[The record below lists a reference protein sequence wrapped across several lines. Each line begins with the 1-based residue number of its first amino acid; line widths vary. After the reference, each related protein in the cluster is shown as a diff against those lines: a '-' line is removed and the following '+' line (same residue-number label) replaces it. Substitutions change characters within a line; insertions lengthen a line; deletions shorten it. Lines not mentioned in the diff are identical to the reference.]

1 VRSLLQ
7 ARIDQL
13 GAKDKE
19 AFAAALKKLS

>member
-1 VRSLLQ
+1 LLQ
-7 ARIDQL
+7 ASIDQL